1 MVKVNNWF
9 EIDIKSDIDIV
20 IFTFGETCDD
30 KEFEEYMTTYKSL
43 YMLGKKIQIIFDT
56 RNICFFHPKYV
67 VETIS
72 MMLAMRPIHKK
83 YLVRFNIIAN
93 SDYVL
98 GLLNSAFKIAPPV
111 AEYEICKTIEEGS
124 ISNFFS

>member
-1 MVKVNNWF
+1 
-9 EIDIKSDIDIV
+9 
-20 IFTFGETCDD
+20 
-30 KEFEEYMTTYKSL
+30 MTTYKSL

-56 RNICFFHPKYV
+56 RNVSFFHPKYV

-98 GLLNSAFKIAPPV
+98 GLLDGAFKIAPPV

-124 ISNFFS
+124 ISKFF